1 MSFYNVTNPTTFQV
15 LDLIG
20 RQGQF
25 KQSSLNRADST
36 QIFTGATTLTAQQ
49 FVAGVLFVDTSL
61 VVSPGN
67 INITLPSAAVLLAA
81 LNSGVYASQP
91 VSLNDIIYIT
101 VVNYGDSANTVTII
115 SGSTASNTTVA
126 ARRSE
131 QVGVRFTS
139 VTAGSEAYSV
149 LN

>member
-20 RQGQF
+20 RQGTF
-25 KQSSLNRADST
+25 KQSALQRADST
-36 QIFTGATTLTAQQ
+36 QIFSANATLTAQQ
-49 FVAGVLFVDTSL
+49 VIAGVLFVDTTSAVTL
-61 VVSPGN
+61 
-67 INITLPSAAVLLAA
+67 TLPSAAVLLAA
-81 LNSGVYASQP
+81 LNSGVYASSP

-101 VVNYGDSANTVTII
+101 VVAYGSGTNSAFIA
-115 SGSTASNTTVA
+115 SGSTASTA
-126 ARRSE
+126 EILFRRSE
-131 QVGVRFTS
+131 QVGIRFTN